1 MIHNLHNLVIKAH
14 FFPPLS
20 SSLCSIYLPL
30 PTLSAIF
37 PFTYPCLPGVSNS
50 GTTLMPLIL
59 AASIICAMFA
69 CEYTCVF
76 GLNEPF

>member
-14 FFPPLS
+14 FFPPRFLAH
-20 SSLCSIYLPL
+20 CVVYL

-50 GTTLMPLIL
+50 GTTLIPLIL
-59 AASIICAMFA
+59 AASIICVMFV

>member
-14 FFPPLS
+14 FFPRFLAH
-20 SSLCSIYLPL
+20 CVVYLPL

-50 GTTLMPLIL
+50 GTTLIPLIL
-59 AASIICAMFA
+59 AASIICVMFV